1 MSQRP
6 FRPFD
11 DKAELERELMDVDY
25 RFLEGDEVGHRR
37 SDDDEEGQVPRDH
50 RKTPVDAMAPATA

>member
-11 DKAELERELMDVDY
+11 DKAELERELMDADY
-25 RFLEGDEVGHRR
+25 RFLEGDEVGHLRK
-37 SDDDEEGQVPRDH
+37 DDETDVSRDL
-50 RKTPVDAMAPATA
+50 RGTLVDAMAPAAA